1 MKRLL
6 LALLPVVCLLVSCQN
21 KQKEQ
26 QISVMQ
32 FNIWQEGTVIEGG
45 YQAIVNELVFHEPD
59 FVTFSEVRNYNDV
72 DFTAKLVK
80 DLQLK
85 GLTYYSS
92 RSDDSGLLSKY
103 PIEEFTTI
111 FPLKDDSGSI
121 YKLVSQVQGVR
132 FAVYTA
138 HLDYK
143 NEAYLLPRG
152 YDGVTFQK
160 MDAPVVDVN
169 EIFAMNLASKR
180 DDAIKAFIEDA
191 TKERENG
198 AVVILGGDFNEP
210 SHRDW
215 VAQTKDMYD
224 HNGVVI
230 NWTVTS
236 MLEEAGFVDSY
247 REIYPSAVTHPG
259 FTYPSDN
266 VSITDDNINK
276 LTWSGE
282 ADERERIDMIFY
294 APHSN
299 LELQNS
305 VVYGPS
311 GSIVRSK
318 RVEESSKDQFVKPQG
333 VWPTDHKGVISYFK
347 LK

>member
-1 MKRLL
+1 MKRLF
-6 LALLPVVCLLVSCQN
+6 LAIIPTLYMLIACQS
-21 KQKEQ
+21 KEQ

-45 YQAIVNELVFHEPD
+45 YEAIVEELAHHKPD
-59 FVTFSEVRNYNDV
+59 FVTLSEVRNYNDI
-72 DFTAKLVK
+72 DFTAKLIK
-80 DLQLK
+80 DLEQK

-92 RSDDSGLLSKY
+92 RSDDSGLLSRY
-103 PIEEFTTI
+103 PIDGFKTI

-121 YKLVSQVQGVR
+121 YKLTTSIQGVK
-132 FAVYTA
+132 FAIYTA

-152 YDGVTFQK
+152 YDGVTFTK
-160 MDAPVVDVN
+160 MDAPITDLK
-169 EIFAMNLASKR
+169 EIEKMNLASKR
-180 DDAIKAFIEDA
+180 DDAIIAFIEDA
-191 TKERENG
+191 KQERQEG

-215 VAQTKDMYD
+215 IEQTKNMYD

-230 NWTVTS
+230 NWNVTT
-236 MLEEAGFVDSY
+236 MLEDAGFVDSY
-247 REIYPSAVTHPG
+247 REIYPSPITHPG

-266 VSITDDNINK
+266 KMISDENINK

-294 APHSN
+294 TPHPN
-299 LELQNS
+299 IELTNS
-305 VVYGPS
+305 VIYGPS
-311 GSIVRSK
+311 DSIIRSK
-318 RVEESSKDQFVKPQG
+318 RVEESSKDTFITPQG
-333 VWPTDHKGVISYFK
+333 IWPTDHKGVISYFK
-347 LK
+347 LSY